1 MTAPTPAPASP
12 STEARKPAGQRWP
25 SIWGPR
31 LWALIGLALVLL
43 LYRTWVVHHSG
54 ISLFFDEAQY
64 WDWSRSL
71 QWGYYSKPP
80 VIAAIIRASTTL
92 FGDGVIGV
100 KMLTMLLYPATALA
114 MVGLARAL
122 WPTSSGVR
130 TGIVAGALFLCMPM
144 VGTMGLFA
152 STDAPLILCW
162 TLAAWA
168 LWRAQVTN
176 RFHHWV
182 LLGIACGV
190 GILSK
195 YTMAA
200 FAITALWVLWAV
212 HGPRRG
218 VLRVGPWVA
227 VLLTVLIV
235 SPNLVWNAHNGF
247 PTLQHTAELTTQS
260 ERSGGVLKL
269 LEFLG
274 GQLMMLGPV
283 AIVGAAWLWWRART
297 VPSAPLAPGSQWAA
311 STQVSPPS
319 QWAHTTAMGGQSLPP
334 GTQPERKAA
343 ARTSAYYLASVS
355 SYRYLWMLSLPLL
368 GIAAV
373 QAFMGGAH
381 VNWAAPAMV
390 GLTLL
395 LASLLSAP
403 LVPLAAPRPH
413 RWLIAILLSNV
424 ILTSLALHARDI
436 LTDPVNPKLDVLVRM
451 RGWDEAFRQL
461 EPVITEPRIA
471 GLPVLTDQR
480 VLITQAL
487 YHWRQHKVRAFYWNP
502 EGKRDNHYLLQ
513 HSLPNKIG
521 PDVLLLTADPKPDEI
536 TSRFAIVRPM
546 KSVRI
551 EVADQRFV
559 EVHAFF
565 LRGFLGYNQQT
576 YMEQSGGSAPVLD
589 TP

>member
-25 SIWGPR
+25 AIWGPR

-130 TGIVAGALFLCMPM
+130 TGIVAG
-144 VGTMGLFA
+144 
-152 STDAPLILCW
+152 
-162 TLAAWA
+162 A

-297 VPSAPLAPGSQWAA
+297 VPRAPLAPGSQWAA
-311 STQVSPPS
+311 STQGSPPS

-487 YHWRQHKVRAFYWNP
+487 YNWRQHKVRAFYWNP
-502 EGKRDNHYLLQ
+502 EGKRDNHCLLQ

>member
-1 MTAPTPAPASP
+1 MTSPTPAP
-12 STEARKPAGQRWP
+12 EARKPAGQRWP

-43 LYRTWVVHHSG
+43 SYRVWVIHHSG

-80 VIAAIIRASTTL
+80 VIAALIRASTTL

-100 KMLTMLLYPATALA
+100 KLLTMLLYPAAALA

-152 STDAPLILCW
+152 STDAPLLLCW
-162 TLAAWA
+162 TLAAWS

-176 RFHHWV
+176 RLHHWV
-182 LLGIACGV
+182 LLGVACGL

-200 FAITALWVLWAV
+200 FAITAIWTLWAV

-218 VLRVGPWVA
+218 LLRMGPWAAIVVA
-227 VLLTVLIV
+227 LLIV

-274 GQLMMLGPV
+274 GQLMMLGPLAV
-283 AIVGAAWLWWRART
+283 VGALWLWWRSRRVAA
-297 VPSAPLAPGSQWAA
+297 APLAPGSQWAA

-319 QWAHTTAMGGQSLPP
+319 QWANTTAMGGPSQPP
-334 GTQPERKAA
+334 GNSSQRKAA
-343 ARTSAYYLASVS
+343 APTSAYYLASVS

-368 GIAAV
+368 GIAAA

-381 VNWAAPAMV
+381 VNWAAPAMI

-395 LASLLSAP
+395 LASRLSAP
-403 LVPLAAPRPH
+403 LVPLAAPRPQ
-413 RWLIAILLSNV
+413 RWLIAIQLSNV

-436 LTDPVNPKLDVLVRM
+436 LPEPVNPKLDVLVRM
-451 RGWDEAFRQL
+451 RGWHEAFQQL
-461 EPVITEPRIA
+461 ETVVTEPRIA
-471 GLPVLTDQR
+471 GLPILADQR
-480 VLITQAL
+480 ILITQSL
-487 YHWRQHKVRAFYWNP
+487 YNWRQHKVRAVYWNP

-521 PDVLLLTADPKPDEI
+521 PDVLLVTANPKPDAI

-551 EVADQRFV
+551 EVADKRFV
-559 EVHAFF
+559 EVHTFF

-576 YMEQSGGSAPVLD
+576 YMEQAGSSAPVLD

>member
-25 SIWGPR
+25 AIWGPR

-283 AIVGAAWLWWRART
+283 AIVGAAWLWWRARR